1 MDCEINIHVDDEEDT
16 LNEDKENLIEFY
28 YSKGMDCPID
38 ECTKKDFTSKK
49 NYWRHWNERHR
60 ESNVS
65 YKCAIAFCPAECR
78 RRGDMRVHIRNRHE
92 PNPILT
98 EDILSKCEII
108 KKDNKGFIDPGFF
121 VFKGRSEEKRVQE
134 RQQEKRTVEK
144 KEVNPPSTSERK
156 EKRIVDRKTEQK
168 EVSPPS
174 TVVSESQNP
183 TCYRTPMDK
192 MEAISPNVSSCFM
205 DTDYDIREEES
216 NDNRNVTSAV
226 AEVQTLCG
234 GLPPMEV
241 PPVPE
246 DERELEMYLVY
257 VCNAIDAACRA
268 RELAKQRLDS
278 IRKEKKRSVS
288 KWEEENRKLREEI
301 KRLKED
307 HLEL

>member
-1 MDCEINIHVDDEEDT
+1 
-16 LNEDKENLIEFY
+16 
-28 YSKGMDCPID
+28 
-38 ECTKKDFTSKK
+38 
-49 NYWRHWNERHR
+49 
-60 ESNVS
+60 
-65 YKCAIAFCPAECR
+65 
-78 RRGDMRVHIRNRHE
+78 
-92 PNPILT
+92 
-98 EDILSKCEII
+98 
-108 KKDNKGFIDPGFF
+108 
-121 VFKGRSEEKRVQE
+121 
-134 RQQEKRTVEK
+134 
-144 KEVNPPSTSERK
+144 
-156 EKRIVDRKTEQK
+156 
-168 EVSPPS
+168 
-174 TVVSESQNP
+174 
-183 TCYRTPMDK
+183 MDK
-192 MEAISPNVSSCFM
+192 MEAISPNLSSCFV
-205 DTDYDIREEES
+205 DTDFDIREEES

-268 RELAKQRLDS
+268 RELAKQRLES